1 MSTPKYYTAF
11 LFHKKL
17 ASRHCTHKYLGA
29 LDASELFAA
38 LASINTF
45 DPTEYEA
52 PVAVFNEERNFGTED
67 KPLRVLVTPT
77 PQAFEK
83 DFGALRNLLDMHKPD
98 DFPYTPHV
106 TTDSGAAIDLPL
118 THYGLCVGNTV
129 LFAWPMKGK
138 Q

>member
-1 MSTPKYYTAF
+1 MNNPKYYTAF

-38 LASINTF
+38 IACINTF

-52 PVAVFNEERNFGTED
+52 PVAVFDKEENFGTEE
-67 KPLRVLVTPT
+67 KPLRVLVTPAKA
-77 PQAFEK
+77 AF
-83 DFGALRNLLDMHKPD
+83 DGFAPLRNLLDAIKLD

-118 THYGLCVGNTV
+118 THYGLCVGQTV